1 MSEDREPA
9 AIGETRYDVLV
20 VGGGAAGLSGAL
32 ALARACRTVLVIDD
46 GAPRNTPAAGVHNY
60 LGREGIAPAA
70 LLAIGR
76 AEVTGYGGQIVSDR
90 AVTARP
96 LPTDGNGVGFETTL
110 ADGTR
115 VRSRRMLVTSGV
127 VDELPDVAGLAQR
140 WGRDVL
146 HCAYCHGWEVRDQ
159 AIGVLATGP
168 RAVHQAQLFR
178 QWSAHVTLFLHT
190 GPEPTDEQWAQ
201 LAARDIA
208 VVDGEVTALEVLD
221 DTVTGLRLRGGRI
234 VPCQAVAVT
243 PWMTARADVLT
254 SLGLH
259 LVEQQIGDHPAGTV
273 VAADDTG
280 ATTVPGVWV
289 AGNVADA
296 HLWVI
301 NAAAAGLTAAAAINN
316 DLTHEDV
323 LWALAATR
331 EEEYRRPNR
340 ASHQPFSAQAEAD
353 ITQRV
358 LGDRR
363 HGL

>member
-1 MSEDREPA
+1 
-9 AIGETRYDVLV
+9 
-20 VGGGAAGLSGAL
+20 
-32 ALARACRTVLVIDD
+32 
-46 GAPRNTPAAGVHNY
+46 
-60 LGREGIAPAA
+60 
-70 LLAIGR
+70 
-76 AEVTGYGGQIVSDR
+76 
-90 AVTARP
+90 
-96 LPTDGNGVGFETTL
+96 
-110 ADGTR
+110 
-115 VRSRRMLVTSGV
+115 
-127 VDELPDVAGLAQR
+127 
-140 WGRDVL
+140 
-146 HCAYCHGWEVRDQ
+146 
-159 AIGVLATGP
+159 
-168 RAVHQAQLFR
+168 
-178 QWSAHVTLFLHT
+178 
-190 GPEPTDEQWAQ
+190 
-201 LAARDIA
+201 
-208 VVDGEVTALEVLD
+208 
-221 DTVTGLRLRGGRI
+221 
-234 VPCQAVAVT
+234 
-243 PWMTARADVLT
+243 MTARADVLT